1 MQGSAAPDSM
11 PERRE
16 RGRRL
21 AVFEAL
27 ELNNR
32 MLPMSEACERN
43 KEPILA
49 VLRTCFAECLHVLEI
64 GSGTGQHAVY
74 FARHLTHL
82 TWHPTEQLSFL
93 PDLTARVQQEGTP
106 NLRAPTVLD
115 VRQSVWP
122 VQSVDAVF
130 TANTLHIMSWP
141 EVVATYRGIGGV
153 LAPGGVLGVYGPFRY
168 AGEYTSDS
176 NRAFDRMLQER
187 DPRSGLR
194 DVDAVKELAAS
205 YGLELVADHD
215 LPAFN
220 RLLIFAKEPL
230 EKRLER

>member
-1 MQGSAAPDSM
+1 
-11 PERRE
+11 
-16 RGRRL
+16 
-21 AVFEAL
+21 
-27 ELNNR
+27 

-49 VLRTCFAECLHVLEI
+49 VLRTSFAECRNVLEI

-93 PDLTARVQQEGTP
+93 ADLTVRAQLEGSA
-106 NLRAPTVLD
+106 NLTVPTVLD

-141 EVVATYRGIGGV
+141 EVMATYRGIGAV
-153 LAPGGVLGVYGPFRY
+153 LAPGGVLCVYGPFRY
-168 AGEYTSDS
+168 AGAYTSDS

-187 DPRSGLR
+187 DPRSGMR

-220 RLLIFAKEPL
+220 RLLIFIKEPL
-230 EKRLER
+230 